1 MKRSRLQR
9 SMAYFL
15 ALAMILSFS
24 VPGQTIS
31 ANAAAKKYV
40 KSLTVDSKVSVKKG
54 KKKTVK
60 VKVKTVKKAST
71 KVTVTVKDKSVAKV
85 TYSSS
90 KNTITISGK
99 KVGKTT
105 VTVTT
110 KAKNKKGKKL
120 SKKITVTVTGTTTST
135 TQAPAPATTTQ
146 TPVVTTPGT
155 ATQTPVV
162 PQEVKVTSIV
172 LSQTTLGALKG
183 SKASL
188 SATALPENA
197 ADKTIEW
204 SSSNTAVATVATD
217 GTLNLR
223 SGGTATITATNP
235 ASGVSASCQVTVLD
249 KITVTSQEQLED
261 ALENAKLGEIT
272 LNLASGEAVSIP
284 EGEYEDTVLIIN
296 GEEGVSIANAA
307 NFSSVTLNGG
317 DYTEKANNTLNIN
330 GASSVQIAENAS
342 STITVHIQDGTKE
355 DTVSIENNGTIASLA
370 ISSGATVR
378 VTGTATDTITTSVSD
393 ANVKLVSNQNMKV
406 STTAPAELVFTG
418 DVDDTTVTID
428 NADSMP
434 TIAGVGT
441 IEVTNSET
449 GEKKVVTAQT
459 SDELEKVTITGDVVD
474 AYASGDALQGVKVS
488 LVAASVVLGSDNAS
502 GDASG
507 DAASGD
513 AASGDA
519 IDGSIADLA
528 GAVTTSNENGKYTF
542 EEVPGGNYYLVMQK
556 EGYKDAIQLIAAS
569 ARYNAIFTNEKMEM
583 LRSDV
588 TDNSDASV
596 SGTVKDAANKDGVA
610 GLTVELRKNKGNII
624 GSALLTTTTDEYGD
638 YSFNGLEAEQYTLR
652 FVDNRADVEKSYIS
666 KYVNV
671 CVKSGEQ
678 VQQNATVSTSIE
690 GDGVRFVL
698 TWNGEGDGVP
708 RDLDS
713 HIFGP
718 RIGASGM
725 HEVYFS
731 AQRYG
736 LGEAYTSLDVDEMEY
751 NGPET
756 ITINKSIDG
765 VYYYYVYQYSSSGAL
780 QTSGAKVEVYM
791 GDSLLTTYNVPTDST
806 SEGRW
811 WKVCS
816 YNSNTGRIH
825 SFNKIESTL
834 SVSGLEGESDGSI
847 GNSACYHGMEKLL
860 LNVTSSD
867 EDALVQ
873 KYLYDT
879 GYGEDGSEGQ
889 ITLTGTTE
897 WETMK
902 QTLSYELLN
911 GYTSEFVDGTDE
923 EDSNYRGQLIVKK
936 GEKQITVYNIYYR
949 QETIVAV
956 SGSGLTKYSYD
967 YIWRELNLYLV
978 SDSINVKSLTY
989 TCSDSDYTCAWEN
1002 DCLYMINNNDA
1013 TDKIQIYVNGIY
1025 TGYYISDMVGSGIRF
1040 FDEYD
1045 DEVDIYTDT
1054 GNCNFSD
1061 IEITCAEGYRAEV
1074 QEDDGDVYIVIYDS
1088 TNTVV
1093 TKKYVYVDVDD
1104 Y

>member
-40 KSLTVDSKVSVKKG
+40 KSLTVDSKVSVKVG

-71 KVTVTVKDKSVAKV
+71 KVTVSVKNSKIAGT

-90 KNTITISGK
+90 KNTITITGK
-99 KVGKTT
+99 KAGKTT
-105 VTVTT
+105 ITVTT
-110 KAKNKKGKKL
+110 KAKNKNGKKL
-120 SKKITVTVTGTTTST
+120 SKKIAVKVTKATTST
-135 TQAPAPATTTQ
+135 TQAPASTTQ
-146 TPVVTTPGT
+146 TPVAITPVAT
-155 ATQTPVV
+155 TQTPAPVV

-172 LSQTTLGALKG
+172 LSQTTLEALKG

-197 ADKTIEW
+197 ANKTIEW

-217 GTLNLR
+217 GTLDLR
-223 SGGTATITATNP
+223 SGGTTTITATNP

-249 KITVTSQEQLED
+249 KITVTSQEQLKD

-296 GEEGVSIANAA
+296 GEEGASIANEA

-330 GASSVQIAENAS
+330 GASSVQIEENAS

-378 VTGTATDTITTSVSD
+378 VTGTATDTVTTSVSD

-418 DVDDTTVTID
+418 DADDTTVTID
-428 NADSMP
+428 KADSMP

-449 GEKKVVTAQT
+449 GEKTVVTAQT
-459 SDELEKVTITGDVVD
+459 SDELEKVVITGMTVD
-474 AYASGDALQGVKVS
+474 AYASGEALADVEVS
-488 LVAASVVLGSDNAS
+488 LVAASVVLGSGNVS
-502 GDASG
+502 GD
-507 DAASGD
+507 ASGD

-519 IDGSIADLA
+519 IDGSIAASAD
-528 GAVTTSNENGKYTF
+528 AVATSNENGKYTF

-569 ARYNAIFTNEKMEM
+569 ARYNATFTNEKMEM

-596 SGTVKDAANKDGVA
+596 SGTVKDAANKEGVA

-624 GSALLTTTTDEYGD
+624 GSALLTTTTDEYGY

-671 CVKSGEQ
+671 CVKSGEE
-678 VQQNATVSTSIE
+678 VQQDATVSTSIE

-698 TWNGEGDGVP
+698 TWNSEGDGVP
-708 RDLDS
+708 SDLDS

-718 RIGASGM
+718 RIGTSGM
-725 HEVYFS
+725 HEVYYS
-731 AQRYG
+731 AKRYG
-736 LGEAYTSLDVDEMEY
+736 LGEVYTSLDVDETQY

-765 VYYYYVYQYSSSGAL
+765 VYYYYVYQYSSSGEL

-816 YNSNTGRIH
+816 YNSNTGRIR
-825 SFNKIESTL
+825 SFNQIETAL
-834 SVSGLEGESDGSI
+834 SISGLEGKSDGDGI
-847 GNSACYHGMEKLL
+847 YGCYHGMETLL
-860 LNVTSSD
+860 SDITSSD
-867 EDALVQ
+867 ETTLLS
-873 KYLYDT
+873 KYWYDT

-902 QTLSYELLN
+902 QTLSYEMLN

-923 EDSNYRGQLIVKK
+923 EGSNYRGQLIVRK
-936 GEKQITVYNIYYR
+936 GENQVATYNVYYQKQITIF
-949 QETIVAV
+949 V
-956 SGSGLTKYSYD
+956 SGDGLVRSSYRAD
-967 YIWRELNLYLV
+967 KRLSLCLLDNTIAV
-978 SDSINVKSLTY
+978 TSLTY
-989 TCSDSDYTCAWEN
+989 TCSDSDYTCTWEN
-1002 DCLYMINNNDA
+1002 GSLYLVNNSDV
-1013 TDKIQIYVNGIY
+1013 TDKTKISIYEYRGC
-1025 TGYYISDMVGSGIRF
+1025 YISNITGTGIRSF
-1040 FDEYD
+1040 WEYS
-1045 DEVDIYTDT
+1045 DEVDIDTDT
-1054 GNCNFSD
+1054 GNCDFSD
-1061 IEITCAEGYRAEV
+1061 IEITCAQGYRAEV
-1074 QEDDGDVYIVIYDS
+1074 QQDDGDAYIVIYDS
-1088 TNTVV
+1088 SNTVV
-1093 TKKYVYVDVDD
+1093 AEKYVYVDV